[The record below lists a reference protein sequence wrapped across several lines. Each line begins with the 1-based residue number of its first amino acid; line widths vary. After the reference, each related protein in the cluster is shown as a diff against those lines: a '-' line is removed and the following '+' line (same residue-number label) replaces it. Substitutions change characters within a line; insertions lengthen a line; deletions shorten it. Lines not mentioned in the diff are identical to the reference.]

1 MKYQLVIFDWQG
13 TLTNVTLQ
21 FAQQFCNTAET
32 LGLPKVEISEVIE
45 LMHLDICYLIQTLY
59 PNAACQTQRSAML
72 HHFNLHRLHHHHH
85 VCLYPGVKTLLQ
97 QLRENDVYIGIATAA
112 SSATL
117 TAELT
122 YAKLMDCV
130 DAYKTPDHTLCKPA
144 PDMLNELIDE
154 FGCSQKNTVMI
165 GDSRCDFDAAANAGV
180 DFIGL
185 HLRSDAICQ
194 DVINSGGKVAF
205 EISELLP
212 LLN

>member
-1 MKYQLVIFDWQG
+1 MKVLLHRY
-13 TLTNVTLQ
+13 TL
-21 FAQQFCNTAET
+21 
-32 LGLPKVEISEVIE
+32 KVLKKEISKKNIKGYSKLRKAEVIE